1 MRLRAFFT
9 AIWATL
15 LASIVLLATAQAAF
29 AAEGGEGL
37 YGKTNDKVITNFG
50 YGLMI
55 GFTLLVTLLTLG
67 QYLLERRK
75 GPK

>member
-1 MRLRAFFT
+1 MRFRALFT
-9 AIWATL
+9 TIWATL
-15 LASIVLLATAQAAF
+15 LAAIVLASALVAL